1 MKLGIVGHGFV
12 GTAVDH
18 GFTRDIQK
26 FIVDPKHNSTN
37 TIEDLIKF
45 KPDAVFV
52 AVPTPQMESGRV
64 QHRHIGRCDATV
76 EQPQRVIGNC

>member
-18 GFTRDIQK
+18 GFTKDVQK

-37 TIEDLIKF
+37 TIE
-45 KPDAVFV
+45 AVSYTHLTL
-52 AVPTPQMESGRV
+52 PTKRIV
-64 QHRHIGRCDATV
+64 
-76 EQPQRVIGNC
+76 

>member
-12 GTAVDH
+12 GSAVDQ

-45 KPDAVFV
+45 RPDAVFV
-52 AVPTPQMESGRV
+52 AVPTPQWGRDMINPEV
-64 QHRHIGRCDATV
+64 RDLMGL
-76 EQPQRVIGNC
+76 

>member
-18 GFTRDIQK
+18 GFTRDVRK

-37 TIEDLIKF
+37 TIQDLIAF
-45 KPDAVFV
+45 
-52 AVPTPQMESGRV
+52 
-64 QHRHIGRCDATV
+64 
-76 EQPQRVIGNC
+76 

>member
-18 GFTRDIQK
+18 GFTKDVQK

-37 TIEDLIKF
+37 WIATVILSWANA
-45 KPDAVFV
+45 PDAQRTTAVDV
-52 AVPTPQMESGRV
+52 A
-64 QHRHIGRCDATV
+64 ILLK
-76 EQPQRVIGNC
+76 

>member
-45 KPDAVFV
+45 KPDADIRGSANTTVGI
-52 AVPTPQMESGRV
+52 GRV
-64 QHRHIGRCDATV
+64 QHRDTGRCDATV
-76 EQPQRVIGNC
+76 EH

>member
-18 GFTRDIQK
+18 GFTKDVQK

-37 TIEDLIKF
+37 TIESLIEF
-45 KPDAVFV
+45 KPDATFV
-52 AVPTPQMESGRV
+52 AVPTPMLETGECNISILQEVLQKLNNHKQSF
-64 QHRHIGRCDATV
+64 
-76 EQPQRVIGNC
+76 

>member
-18 GFTRDIQK
+18 GFTRDVKK

-37 TIEDLIKF
+37 TIPYRLVNYIHEKETERTGIVK
-45 KPDAVFV
+45 
-52 AVPTPQMESGRV
+52 Q
-64 QHRHIGRCDATV
+64 
-76 EQPQRVIGNC
+76 GNKQA

>member
-18 GFTRDIQK
+18 GFTKDVQK

-45 KPDAVFV
+45 KPNATFAVSYTHLTL
-52 AVPTPQMESGRV
+52 PTK
-64 QHRHIGRCDATV
+64 A
-76 EQPQRVIGNC
+76 